1 MLLAAQSMAVGTV
14 LVPWVGRR
22 ADTVMATGYH
32 MLLGGLPLA
41 LLSLAR
47 ESDALSQR
55 LPLLTG
61 LFLLPPCAELGCFVP
76 GS

>member
-14 LVPWVGRR
+14 LVPWVSKK
-22 ADTVMATGYH
+22 ADNIMATGYH

-41 LLSLAR
+41 VLSAVQEGDKLV
-47 ESDALSQR
+47 ER

-61 LFLLPPCAELGCFVP
+61 ASSPAACQAGIVA
-76 GS
+76 